1 MYKKIIFSLF
11 YSMVLSAPF
20 VYADKMSIGFVEQID
35 STVAVS
41 DMVKQNLKE
50 SIRQN
55 LVNSG
60 KFDVVDRNQQDINRL
75 FEEMKLSDQ
84 RVGRVDVNDTNK
96 AEYGKLAGMEYMVL
110 VSINDFYVGQEA
122 SKFQNTAPGMRSVVR
137 LGVNLRLLHTSTGK
151 IQLEKSVVAKKTSNN
166 SVEAQPGVLDM
177 ELLNKTIK
185 ALSDKVL
192 REVMDEAYPV
202 LILERT
208 GNSAFINRGQD
219 SGIVV
224 GDEMNVFAMQKTTDE
239 GTQETVNLAH
249 SVGKIKVSSVSD
261 KTSEVEI
268 TEDFGVSK
276 GCVAKLMDMDES
288 VAANAIKKD
297 LEKKAN
303 AADW

>member
-151 IQLEKSVVAKKTSNN
+151 IQFEKSVVAKKTSNN

>member
-166 SVEAQPGVLDM
+166 PVEAQPGVLDM

-192 REVMDEAYPV
+192 RQVMDEVYPV
-202 LILERT
+202 LILERN

-224 GDEMNVFAMQKTTDE
+224 GDEMNVFAMQKTT
-239 GTQETVNLAH
+239 
-249 SVGKIKVSSVSD
+249 IKSQCPFIS
-261 KTSEVEI
+261 
-268 TEDFGVSK
+268 
-276 GCVAKLMDMDES
+276 
-288 VAANAIKKD
+288 
-297 LEKKAN
+297 
-303 AADW
+303 